1 MACPDTAA
9 FGPPRESLNGAYIR
23 ANIRELVSG
32 ERVHGSVASRDFQ
45 AWLSLP
51 PSLSLPSPR
60 LLLGHKLKQNN
71 LMKLPVGKLNGAFS
85 SECFKMLADSITP
98 RSQRLSS
105 SYASEDLLRPCERPQ
120 KTAEFSRVA
129 DKLNLLFLPYI
140 LVHCK
145 V

>member
-32 ERVHGSVASRDFQ
+32 ERVHGSVATSK
-45 AWLSLP
+45 P
-51 PSLSLPSPR
+51 GSLSPISR

-105 SYASEDLLRPCERPQ
+105 SYASEDLP
-120 KTAEFSRVA
+120 KT
-129 DKLNLLFLPYI
+129 
-140 LVHCK
+140 C
-145 V
+145 